1 MRSAFSILTLIS
13 IIALSSAVLGDDDY
27 YDHMQVRRL
36 VEEGK
41 IKPLQEILLKVGD
54 GERVNIL
61 EVEMERED
69 GRYIYEIEMLGKDGR
84 VWEMEID
91 AVTGET
97 VEYHLED

>member
-1 MRSAFSILTLIS
+1 MRIAILSIILIS
-13 IIALSSAVLGDDDY
+13 VAVLSGAVLGGDDY
-27 YDHMQVRRL
+27 YDHMQIRQL

-41 IKPLQEILLKVGD
+41 LIPLEEILQKVGS

-61 EVEMERED
+61 EVEIERED

>member
-1 MRSAFSILTLIS
+1 MRIAILSIILIS
-13 IIALSSAVLGDDDY
+13 VAVLSGAVLGDDDY
-27 YDHMQVRRL
+27 YDHMQIRQL

-41 IKPLQEILLKVGD
+41 LIPLEEILQKVGS

-61 EVEMERED
+61 EVEIERED

>member
-1 MRSAFSILTLIS
+1 MRSAFLISTLIA
-13 IIALSSAVLGDDDY
+13 IIALSNVVLGDDDY

-41 IKPLQEILLKVGD
+41 IKSLQEILLKVGD

-69 GRYIYEIEMLGKDGR
+69 GRYIYEIEMLDKDGR

>member
-1 MRSAFSILTLIS
+1 MRTALLVITIIS
-13 IIALSSAVLGDDDY
+13 IIALSNAVLGDDDY

-69 GRYIYEIEMLGKDGR
+69 GRYIYEIEMLDKDGR